1 MPNLATMERPIR
13 VAIVGGG
20 PAGFFT
26 ALELLKP
33 GSHVAVDLFEKL
45 PAPYGLVRYGVAPD
59 HQHTR
64 RVTKLFEPLNR
75 DPRFTYFGNVEV
87 GVTITLRDLRRHYDA
102 IVIAIGAEIDRRLGI
117 PFEDHA
123 DCHPS
128 LEFAAWTNGH
138 PDCERSAWNVAH
150 QNAVIIGHGN
160 VALDCARMLARR
172 PEELESTDISRTAL
186 DVLRRSQ
193 IRNIYLVGRRGPVQA
208 SFGENELA
216 EIGTLDDCGITVHA
230 NDLAISGS
238 SLDELHDPA
247 NDRVKLN
254 LESFKRFSA
263 DEKVSPRRN
272 IIFLF
277 HRAPVRIIGE
287 QHVEGIEL
295 EETIL
300 RGAPWKQSS
309 HGTGRKEILA
319 CGLLIKSVGH
329 HGALM
334 PGLPFD
340 ATRGIIPTHH
350 HRIEGHDGIYA
361 VGWIKRGAKG
371 LIGHNRR
378 DAMETAAAIL
388 NDTPTLKPCPEPSA
402 ERVRRLI
409 GR

>member
-1 MPNLATMERPIR
+1 

-26 ALELLKP
+26 AVELLKP
-33 GSHVAVDLFEKL
+33 GNHVAVDLFEKL
-45 PAPYGLVRYGVAPD
+45 PEPYGLIRYGVAPD

-75 DPRFTYFGNVEV
+75 DPRFAYFGNVDI
-87 GVTITLRDLRRHYDA
+87 GVTIGIRDLRRFYDV
-102 IVIAIGAEIDRRLGI
+102 IVIATGAQTDRRLGI

-128 LEFAAWTNGH
+128 LEFAAWSNGH
-138 PDCERSAWNVAH
+138 PDCERSAWNVSH
-150 QNAVIIGHGN
+150 ENAVIIGHGN

-172 PEELESTDISRTAL
+172 PEELEATDISPAAL
-186 DVLRRSQ
+186 EVLRSNK

-208 SFGENELA
+208 AFGENELA
-216 EIGTLDDCGITVHA
+216 EIGTLEDCGVVV
-230 NDLAISGS
+230 NPDDLAISGA
-238 SLDELHDPA
+238 SLEELHDPA
-247 NDRVKLN
+247 NDRVHLN
-254 LESFKRFSA
+254 FESFKRFA
-263 DEKVSPRRN
+263 AEKKTSPRKN

-277 HRAPVRIIGE
+277 HRVPVRILGS

-295 EETIL
+295 EETVL
-300 RGAPWKQSS
+300 RGAAWKQAAHSI
-309 HGTGRKEILA
+309 GRLESLS

-329 HGALM
+329 HGSVV

-340 ATRGIIPTHH
+340 ATRGVIPTDR
-350 HRIEGHDGIYA
+350 HRVACQDGIYA

-388 NDTPTLKPCPEPSA
+388 HDTPTLVPCPEPSA
-402 ERVRRLI
+402 EKVRELI
-409 GR
+409 KKK